1 MNTIVKWFL
10 ALILAGPMVLF
21 AQSFDPEPTQEE
33 ALASG
38 LGINLPL
45 VARLTGAGAT
55 LYTSSVDV
63 ANNTANPTQ
72 VDFYLDGIDIA
83 SSAPISKT
91 GSISST
97 GTIAG
102 QGAGGQMRARSNAH
116 FDDFVQSL
124 INAGILPA
132 NVATDGFI
140 GSVLFVFNGFT
151 KSGQGEAKVR
161 FFSSFGGGTI
171 GQSLHGHEIT
181 GSEPQSLVASFRDSR
196 GEGGPQLYANMFISN
211 TGLTPGGAPASGPV
225 NVHIQAY
232 ASSTGQPIGTAK
244 DTAIGIGQTVGI
256 SDVLRA
262 GLAVPAGEDTVLV
275 YVTVTSGNAAIAG
288 VQAQVDE
295 TTRDGSVMDM
305 CRADF

>member
-10 ALILAGPMVLF
+10 ALILAGPIVLF
-21 AQSFDPEPTQEE
+21 AQSSDPEPAQDE

-83 SSAPISKT
+83 SSTPISKT

-102 QGAGGQMRARSNAH
+102 QGAGGLMRARSNAH

-124 INAGILPA
+124 INAGILP
-132 NVATDGFI
+132 
-140 GSVLFVFNGFT
+140 
-151 KSGQGEAKVR
+151 
-161 FFSSFGGGTI
+161 
-171 GQSLHGHEIT
+171 
-181 GSEPQSLVASFRDSR
+181 
-196 GEGGPQLYANMFISN
+196 
-211 TGLTPGGAPASGPV
+211 
-225 NVHIQAY
+225 
-232 ASSTGQPIGTAK
+232 
-244 DTAIGIGQTVGI
+244 
-256 SDVLRA
+256 
-262 GLAVPAGEDTVLV
+262 
-275 YVTVTSGNAAIAG
+275 GNIA
-288 VQAQVDE
+288 
-295 TTRDGSVMDM
+295 
-305 CRADF
+305 